1 VLPSPVLPLWEG
13 WWAAVC
19 RAASEVGGPR
29 RCSGDAR
36 AAAGAS
42 QSTVE
47 QLQAR
52 RDVLREALGHQTPPG
67 GPVVLPRRAALSPS
81 RAQDFKRCPA
91 LFRFRAI
98 DRIPEEPSAAA
109 LRGTVVHAALEDLHN
124 LPAHER
130 TPDTARALIG
140 PAWQRAQAERPTG
153 LGLSGEQ
160 VDGLLAEAGVM
171 LDRYFRIEDP
181 TRFTA
186 AATEAR
192 FEVTLDD
199 GTPLRGIIDRI
210 DVAAGGETRVVDYKT
225 SKSPSEA
232 FESSAL
238 FQMKFYALALLRS
251 SGVLPARL
259 RLVYLGDGQVLDF
272 TPERDDIER
281 FGKTLSA
288 LWRGIQTAAAAGDFP
303 PNPSRLCRTCA
314 HKVRCPAFAPPQ

>member
-1 VLPSPVLPLWEG
+1 LY
-13 WWAAVC
+13 
-19 RAASEVGGPR
+19 
-29 RCSGDAR
+29 
-36 AAAGAS
+36 
-42 QSTVE
+42 
-47 QLQAR
+47 
-52 RDVLREALGHQTPPG
+52 
-67 GPVVLPRRAALSPS
+67 
-81 RAQDFKRCPA
+81 
-91 LFRFRAI
+91 RFRAI

-160 VDGLLAEAGVM
+160 VDGLLTEAGVM
-171 LDRYFRIEDP
+171 MDRYFRIEDP

-238 FQMKFYALALLRS
+238 FHRPGRAITCRVCPGLSPNCSRTRLGITTWNLGETVVTSMAKRHTKCQSILIRLAQS
-251 SGVLPARL
+251 
-259 RLVYLGDGQVLDF
+259 
-272 TPERDDIER
+272 ERHTNR
-281 FGKTLSA
+281 
-288 LWRGIQTAAAAGDFP
+288 
-303 PNPSRLCRTCA
+303 
-314 HKVRCPAFAPPQ
+314 